1 MIVIRPAVESDIEAI
16 ATVNIQSWKETYP
29 GIMPAKKLAALNL
42 ERCIRNWQLSMQS
55 GTFVFVAEREGQIV
69 GFVSGGKNRTSEI
82 SECGL
87 GDACDCE
94 LAAIYILRKYHRQG
108 IGLSLVKR
116 FAACM
121 HSEGYNSMVIW
132 VAQKNPAT
140 GFYEA
145 IGGELVD
152 RRNMIIFDEAVPV
165 VAYSYKMQNLL

>member
-94 LAAIYILRKYHRQG
+94 LAAIYILRKHHRHRRG
-108 IGLSLVKR
+108 HRKWLPGGCDGR
-116 FAACM
+116 
-121 HSEGYNSMVIW
+121 GYPDGNDVNSSSGDPP
-132 VAQKNPAT
+132 VAPTFLNEKEMKHAMKHAMKT
-140 GFYEA
+140 T
-145 IGGELVD
+145 
-152 RRNMIIFDEAVPV
+152 
-165 VAYSYKMQNLL
+165 